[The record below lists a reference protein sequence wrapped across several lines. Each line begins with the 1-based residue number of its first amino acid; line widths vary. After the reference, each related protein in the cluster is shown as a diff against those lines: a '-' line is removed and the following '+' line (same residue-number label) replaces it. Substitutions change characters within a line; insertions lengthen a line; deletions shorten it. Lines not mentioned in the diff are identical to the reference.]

1 MEEEIRDLVE
11 NDFIFTIFI
20 FKKRDRLKHIKI
32 QFGNF
37 LAEKDMS
44 ILRLK
49 RNHYQQKGQQLYI
62 NLQLKYPTKIQV
74 CGIICQFGTITLK
87 IFEGNIDGTI
97 YKKIIEKELITTP
110 QILFGNQKWMLIK
123 DNEPNHICKIANE
136 LRKNLRITRLE
147 ESPSSVLIQNL
158 MLNIWLWLK
167 IKLEKYS
174 MFTQQFNSV
183 LEIFIEENE
192 YISNKYV
199 QNFTKFDKKQDLL
212 ESEQHL
218 QIQNND
224 KVIIQYVQ
232 KLINNIQNHN
242 NIDTYGAQHVG
253 KTFSQLQNL
262 NILFLYLNDC
272 KIQDEGAI
280 SISQSRKKFLG
291 HMIFLFQKKQC
302 IDINGVQNIAKPIE
316 KFEKIKDL
324 GFNFQESNLSQETA
338 RLIAIILQD
347 FHNLSQLELNL
358 EKCPIHKRLIMYL
371 RTDNTEDP
379 QVIKCQKCIDENKQ
393 QRFIDIGE
401 LLQSDDHFL
410 FQKWP
415 IHDDD
420 TILGNL
426 KKIKQWTFAQ
436 HCEEINFI
444 FDEIVE
450 KIQLKR
456 KEILKDLGQIQEDQ
470 QKPLNYYKQISQQE
484 NLADIIKSQFGDQKK
499 QNEMILNIIKE
510 NEQNYESNKK
520 QLIDLINQA
529 NKHLFDLT
537 KVKNMKDEVLSLISM
552 LKIFD
557 NQQDNSKIEQI
568 DNISVD
574 ENNQNFEEITI
585 NQFDDLD
592 ECYDFKII
600 NIDLIKYKFKVQDL
614 EEIQNTFLKCKNI
627 IELQL
632 DLKETDIGDEAIKYI
647 KNGLAKHQNI
657 TSLELMLENNQITEL
672 GAKYLANSIEYIQN
686 LICLSI
692 DLSYNNIDAGGAQHI
707 AKALSQ
713 LQNLNLLFLYL
724 NYCQIKDEGAIC
736 ISESIKKLKYI
747 SSIFI
752 GLRKSGISF
761 KGVQNVANS
770 IDNFEK
776 IKYLGL
782 NFQKNNIGNEGISYL
797 AQKLQNFQN
806 LKTLDLFLGGN
817 KIDDSGAQSLLQSI
831 QNYKNIVNLKIF
843 LWESNLSIETARF
856 IAKILQDFHKLSDLE
871 LNLEM

>member
-600 NIDLIKYKFKVQDL
+600 NIDLI
-614 EEIQNTFLKCKNI
+614 
-627 IELQL
+627 
-632 DLKETDIGDEAIKYI
+632 ETDIGDEAIKYI

-871 LNLEM
+871 LNLEDNNIGIQGCELIINEIKKKNQKINQLEQQN